1 MAKLTAESI
10 RKATDPGRLS
20 DGGGLLLVVTKAGSK
35 QWIQRIVIDGRRLD
49 KGLGGFPTVTLTQA
63 RKLADSNRVAVADGR
78 NPWATKERETASI
91 KPEGRARRKT
101 MTFEEVAHL
110 VHVEHSRQ
118 LSSDKNARNWI
129 QTLERHIFP
138 VIGGVPVTEIGR
150 GEVLAALKPIWWELP
165 DAARRIKLRVRQVL
179 DWAVENDLIAVNPE
193 RSLTKV
199 SLPPQPKVLCHR
211 LALPYQD
218 VPAALVKVRESQAW
232 DSTKLCFEWMVLT
245 AARPGEAR
253 AVTWAEI
260 QGDVWVIPAHKMKE
274 RQAHRVPLTGQ
285 ALDLLRRARE
295 LHRTPADDPEWPLTL
310 APDAYLFPHPTSRQ
324 SLSTAALE
332 DRVKKCGIP
341 AVPHGFRSSFRDWAE
356 EQEMVNAS
364 HNAIELC
371 LAHDVGSS
379 VERAYRRTDLIDQ
392 RRTLLQS
399 WADYVAGYDRPP
411 F

>member
-91 KPEGRARRKT
+91 RPEGRARRKT
-101 MTFEEVAHL
+101 MAFEEVARL

-138 VIGGVPVTEIGR
+138 VIGDTPITEIGR

-371 LAHDVGSS
+371 LAHTVGTA
-379 VERAYRRTDLIDQ
+379 VERAYRRTDLLDQ
-392 RRTLLQS
+392 RRPLMQAWS
-399 WADYVAGYDRPP
+399 NFVSPSESP